1 MRRILLYNL
10 ILFLSLLSCKND
22 DNDLPTLSFGR
33 PIYILKAETPLAVE
47 LIAST
52 PAKETVVIP
61 FTISGTAVLDEDY
74 TIETKEFTLQPG
86 ESIDTVWIMP
96 KENVTPQREIRLA
109 LNGAE
114 GYELWNNRVTMIPVE
129 IRDVFSCSINAT
141 SCDLKAEKEIAVSL
155 KVGGNDYMY
164 KKTEVY
170 VPFEIDPASTAVL
183 NEHYEIV
190 GGKQELYMGTMKA
203 YAVVTLRFLKK
214 EEGKDKVI
222 LRIKEGGLIEAGGN
236 ASTTITVSGPTQF
249 KDIEGEW
256 RFNGFTDEAFVRRMA
271 GYEDKTGADCEHLP
285 VNNNATD
292 VIRLS
297 AGPGGNTLNVD
308 GVTGDLAHYLRN
320 CSVEIIKEESTRLNE
335 TATMSYEDVMT
346 VKFGKVNKS
355 YSAANVNE
363 EEGVVGMRLLRKGK
377 VLELRIYDYVP
388 TDFLTKC
395 YYVAT
400 HPEYP
405 WQVVGE
411 YPMSD
416 YYTLVFQF
424 TKVE

>member
-1 MRRILLYNL
+1 MRKILLYSL

-52 PAKETVVIP
+52 PAKETVVVP
-61 FTISGTAVLDEDY
+61 FSISGTAVLDEDY
-74 TIETKEFTLQPG
+74 TMEMKEFTLQLG
-86 ESIDTVWIMP
+86 ESMDTVWITP

-109 LNGAE
+109 LIGAE
-114 GYELWNNRVTMIPVE
+114 GYEVWNNRVTMIPVE
-129 IRDVFSCSINAT
+129 IRDVFSCSFRAA
-141 SCDLKAEKEIAVSL
+141 SYDLKAEKEIAVSL
-155 KVGGNDYMY
+155 QVGGNDYMY

-170 VPFEIDPASTAVL
+170 VPFEIDPVSTAVL

-190 GGKQELYMGTMKA
+190 GGKQELYMGAMKA
-203 YAVVTLRFLKK
+203 YAVATFRFLKK
-214 EEGKDKVI
+214 EVGKDKVV

-256 RFNGFTDEAFVRRMA
+256 RFESFTDEAFVRRMA
-271 GYEDKTGADCEHLP
+271 SYEDKTGADCEYLP
-285 VNNNATD
+285 VNNNTTD
-292 VIRLS
+292 VIRFS
-297 AGPGGNTLNVD
+297 AGPDGNTLNID

-320 CSVEIIKEESTRLNE
+320 CSVEIMKEESTRLNE

-346 VKFGKVNKS
+346 VKLGKVNKN
-355 YSAANVNE
+355 YSATNVSE
-363 EEGVVGMRLLRKGK
+363 EEGIVGMRLLRKGK
-377 VLELRIYDYVP
+377 KLELRIYDYVP

-395 YYVAT
+395 YYGAT
-400 HPEYP
+400 HPEYS

-416 YYTLVFQF
+416 YYTLVFRF
-424 TKVE
+424 AKVE